1 MKKFKNLFTYSLMF
15 ATVALFSCEG
25 PMGPAGTNG
34 IDGTDGT
41 DGIDGENGTAVCQ
54 TCHTSDQS
62 FEVKV
67 AQYNGSFHAT
77 GENAAYANNSSAACT
92 QCHVSQGFIDYIKN
106 GKVTNTV
113 KYSNP
118 LQPNCYTCHDG
129 IHTTFTEADWALTTT
144 EPVVMTLGGDTFDKG
159 NANLCANCHQA
170 RALDPAMPE
179 LTATAD
185 VNITSTRWG
194 THHGPMAN
202 VLIGKGLYE
211 VEGTLT
217 YGTNVHGSIADGC
230 ITCHMA
236 TPYGTMAGGH
246 SLGMEYDLHGVI
258 KKNFNGCLACHTDAT
273 ALSTK
278 VIDFQAAT
286 QAKLNELEALLIA
299 QNVYN
304 ATTGLIVA
312 TGAYTPVRVGAYLN
326 YQTVKEDKSLGVH
339 NPAYTKALLQNSI
352 EALTAVK

>member
-1 MKKFKNLFTYSLMF
+1 MKKFKNLFIYTAML
-15 ATVALFSCEG
+15 AGVALYSCEG
-25 PMGPAGTNG
+25 PAGKDGVNGQAG
-34 IDGTDGT
+34 ID
-41 DGIDGENGTAVCQ
+41 GTAVCQ
-54 TCHTSDQS
+54 ECHSSDQAMA
-62 FEVKV
+62 VKV

-77 GENAAYANNSSAACT
+77 SDNAAYANNSSAACT

-106 GKVTNTV
+106 GKVENTA
-113 KYSNP
+113 KYSDP
-118 LQPNCYTCHDG
+118 LQPNCYTCHSK
-129 IHTTFTEADWALTTT
+129 IHTTYTEADWALTTT
-144 EPVVMTLGGDTFDKG
+144 APVTMTLGGATFDKG
-159 NANLCANCHQA
+159 NGNLCANCHQA
-170 RALDPAMPE
+170 RALNPAMPE

-211 VEGTLT
+211 VAGTLT

-246 SLGMEYDLHGVI
+246 SLGMEYDSHGTI
-258 KKNFNGCLACHTDAT
+258 KKNFNGCTSCHTDAA
-273 ALSTK
+273 ALNTK
-278 VIDFQAAT
+278 VIAFQAST
-286 QAKLNELEALLIA
+286 QAKLDELQALLVA

-304 ATTGLIVA
+304 ATTGLIKA
-312 TGAYTPVRVGAYLN
+312 TGAYTPKRIGAYLN
-326 YQTVKEDKSLGVH
+326 YQTVKEDKSLGIH

-352 EALTAVK
+352 EALSAK